1 MAIRIY
7 GIRETPILTKK
18 TKESQRDNTK
28 NQTADRRYA
37 GYNV

>member
-1 MAIRIY
+1 MAIRNLRY
-7 GIRETPILTKK
+7 QGDPILTKK
-18 TKESQRDNTK
+18 TKGSQRDNTK